1 MKRKLLRMICAV
13 LIAAAVFGV
22 NIQSYSIEKQPEKQE
37 VVYVNLSG
45 SGNAQDIYVVNIVR
59 PDSSGLVTDYGSYKT
74 VNNLTTTEE
83 IKQSGDI
90 VTIKTAQDKLY
101 YEGTLEGAQLPWN
114 FDISYLLD
122 GKEMSAED
130 IAGKS
135 GRAEIT
141 IDVKQNAAVQSSFFE
156 SMTLQITLTL
166 DTAVCSNITAEGA
179 STANAGR
186 NKQITFTIL
195 PGTEKTLKIAA
206 DAQNF
211 EMDAILI
218 NALYANMDINVD
230 ESGILD
236 DVTTLQDAVEKID
249 DGAGEL
255 ESGIGDLKTAVDDE
269 MVANLVKLKDAT
281 QELEG
286 AAKLLA
292 ANISGVD
299 SAAAELLAGAQ
310 GLEAGISALDE
321 GLGLVCAGLDELSAQ
336 SGGITTGSAQV
347 YNALL
352 QLQQGLSA
360 LPAPEDISGLTT
372 VSADIMTAINQLTA
386 AAATLK
392 TAADYDTYN
401 AAVGAQTLKSS
412 NSAVIS
418 AIDGQISA
426 LSGSSGNDDTIAV
439 LQQAKTALQANNDHI
454 DATQSYFGAL
464 ETNASALYDGLV
476 SLQTQYAAFDAG
488 LQSMAASM
496 ASLPASLSLL
506 SDSVDSLVLQYAQ
519 LNNGII
525 EYTAGVVE
533 AQGGCSAVYDGISEL
548 TAGSSSLAD
557 GLGQLKAGTGQ
568 LKSGSTELSGAM
580 SEFSDGII
588 ELAKGVNELSDGV
601 DELYNGAGE
610 LKNGTGELS
619 GETAG
624 MDSQITDQIDEMISS
639 VSGGY
644 DEVVSFVSPKNTNVS
659 SVQFVMK
666 TPAIKVKEEAA
677 VTEQDITKKSFW
689 EKLLMLF
696 GID

>member
-1 MKRKLLRMICAV
+1 MKRKLTRIICAV
-13 LIAAAVFGV
+13 LIAVAVFGV
-22 NIQSYSIEKQPEKQE
+22 NIQSYSVEAQPEKQE
-37 VVYVNLSG
+37 VVYANLYESG
-45 SGNAQDIYVVNIVR
+45 SVRDVYVVNIVE
-59 PDSSGLVTDYGSYKT
+59 PDSTGVITDYGGYSA

-83 IKQSGDI
+83 IKQSGDT
-90 VTIKTAQDKLY
+90 VTIKTSKDRLY
-101 YEGTLEGAQLPWN
+101 YEGTLEDAQLPWD
-114 FDISYLLD
+114 FDISYVLD

-141 IDVKQNAAVQSSFFE
+141 IDVTQNTAVQDSFFE
-156 SMTLQITLTL
+156 NMTLQITVTL
-166 DTAVCSNITAEGA
+166 DTAVCRNITADGA

-195 PGTEKTLKIAA
+195 PGTEKTLKITA

-211 EMDAILI
+211 EMDTILI
-218 NALYANMDINVD
+218 NALNANMDLNVD

-236 DVTTLQDAVEKID
+236 DVTTLQDAVGKID

-255 ESGIGDLKTAVDDE
+255 ESGIGDLKTVVDDE
-269 MVANLVKLKDAT
+269 LVANLVKLKEASR
-281 QELEG
+281 ELEG
-286 AAKLLA
+286 AAKLLS
-292 ANISGVD
+292 ANMSGID
-299 SAAAELLAGAQ
+299 SAAAELLTGAQ
-310 GLEAGISALDE
+310 GLEAGIKALDE
-321 GLGLVCAGLDELSAQ
+321 GLGLVCTGLDELSAQ
-336 SGGITTGSAQV
+336 SGGITAGSAQV
-347 YNALL
+347 YTALL

-372 VSADIMTAINQLTA
+372 ASAGIMTAINQLTA
-386 AAATLK
+386 AADSLK

-418 AIDGQISA
+418 AIDGQISV

-439 LQQAKTALQANNDHI
+439 LQQAKTALQANNTHI
-454 DATQSYFGAL
+454 DATQSYFTAL

-476 SLQTQYAAFDAG
+476 GLQSQYAAFDAG
-488 LQSMAASM
+488 LQSMAASL

-506 SDSVDSLVLQYAQ
+506 SDSVDSLVLQYEQ

-533 AQGGCSAVYDGISEL
+533 AQGGCAAVYGGVSEL
-548 TAGSSSLAD
+548 AAGSGSLTD
-557 GLGQLKAGTGQ
+557 GLEQLKAGTGQ
-568 LKSGSTELSGAM
+568 LKSGSAELSGVM
-580 SEFSDGII
+580 SEFGDGII
-588 ELAKGVNELSDGV
+588 ELAKGVSELSRGV

-610 LKNGTGELS
+610 LKDGTGELS

-624 MDSQITDQIDEMISS
+624 MDTQITDQIDEMISS
-639 VSGGY
+639 VSGGS
-644 DEVVSFVSPKNTNVS
+644 DKVVSFVSPKNTNVS

-677 VTEQDITKKSFW
+677 PTEQDITKKSFW